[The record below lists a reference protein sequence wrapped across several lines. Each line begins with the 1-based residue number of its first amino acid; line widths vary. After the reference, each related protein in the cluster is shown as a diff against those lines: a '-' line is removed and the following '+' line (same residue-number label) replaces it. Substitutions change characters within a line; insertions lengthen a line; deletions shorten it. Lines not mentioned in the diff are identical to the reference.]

1 MTASFHYYS
10 KFVFYQR
17 GQHLKMADNDEHSD
31 HHDHSYSANSDDESY
46 NEKEVD
52 RDEVQEIWRLIVT
65 LVLLLTAFAVTFTTF
80 TLLQQ
85 QDHQHFMTAVGNDLC
100 L

>member
-1 MTASFHYYS
+1 
-10 KFVFYQR
+10 
-17 GQHLKMADNDEHSD
+17 MADNDEHAD

-52 RDEVQEIWRLIVT
+52 RDEVQEIRMLSSKDTSRIRLWRLIVT